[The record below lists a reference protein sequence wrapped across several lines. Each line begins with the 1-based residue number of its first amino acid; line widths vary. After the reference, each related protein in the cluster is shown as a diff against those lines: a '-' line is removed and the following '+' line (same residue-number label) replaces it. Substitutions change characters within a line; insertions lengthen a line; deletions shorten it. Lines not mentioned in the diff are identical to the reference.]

1 MRGFESDGVNLMAVI
16 LARTFHKYA
25 RALAGA
31 LFSRGIFLSRRDPLV
46 RRSLGKFPEKT
57 KSCAIIAAIHEMSGL
72 DDSNDRQSVF
82 VYFVARML
90 STIARVRQIHG

>member
-16 LARTFHKYA
+16 
-25 RALAGA
+25 
-31 LFSRGIFLSRRDPLV
+31 
-46 RRSLGKFPEKT
+46 
-57 KSCAIIAAIHEMSGL
+57 L

-90 STIARVRQIHG
+90 STIARVRQIHGEKYPL